1 MSQIDEVN
9 QKGETFASIGRR
21 MGGDPYTVK
30 KYTNQDEFKKRET
43 KAKVP
48 CDGSLSLFWISG

>member
-30 KYTNQDEFKKRET
+30 KYTNQDEFKKKRNKSES
-43 KAKVP
+43 P
-48 CDGSLSLFWISG
+48 L